1 LRIIRYT
8 SSSIERE
15 VFMDW
20 NAVVMEPV
28 TEMLARVAGFLP
40 TFIGVLV
47 ILIAGWII
55 AGALKNV
62 VVKVLKLI
70 QLDTAS
76 EKSGLGDILRRGGI
90 RQTVSELIGVLIY
103 WLIMLMVFMTALN
116 ALGMTVA
123 AALLD
128 KVILYIPNVIAAMF
142 ILSLGIFFS
151 SMVGTIVRTASSNA
165 GITQAKFLG
174 QATQTVIM
182 IFAAIITLEQL
193 NIASSVLN
201 LTINIILASMGLA
214 LAIAVGLG
222 SKDLAGKMMQDLVN
236 KMKGK

>member
-1 LRIIRYT
+1 
-8 SSSIERE
+8 
-15 VFMDW
+15 MNW

-28 TEMLARVAGFLP
+28 KEMLARIAGFLP
-40 TFIGVLV
+40 ILIGVLV

-55 AGALKNV
+55 AGILKSV
-62 VVKVLKLI
+62 VIKLLKLI

-76 EKSGLGDILRRGGI
+76 EKSGLGDVLRRGGI
-90 RQTVSELIGVLIY
+90 RQTLSELIGVLIY
-103 WLIMLMVFMTALN
+103 WLVMLLVFMTALN

-123 AALLD
+123 ASLLD
-128 KVILYIPNVIAAMF
+128 KVILYIPNVIAAIF
-142 ILSLGIFFS
+142 ILALGIFFS

-182 IFAAIITLEQL
+182 IFAVVITLEQL
-193 NIASSVLN
+193 NIASSILN
-201 LTINIILASMGLA
+201 LAINIILASIGLG

-222 SKDLAGKMMQDLVN
+222 SKDIAGKMVGDLVN
-236 KMKGK
+236 KIKGK